1 MQTNYDITLYKSYI
15 QAIDK
20 TQNADYHFYI
30 GNHLRIALL
39 QCLQLL

>member
-20 TQNADYHFYI
+20 TQNADYHFKNSIY
-30 GNHLRIALL
+30 NRLL
-39 QCLQLL
+39 LNIL

>member
-30 GNHLRIALL
+30 GIYNRLL
-39 QCLQLL
+39 LNIL

>member
-20 TQNADYHFYI
+20 TQNADYHFISCIY
-30 GNHLRIALL
+30 NRLL
-39 QCLQLL
+39 LNIL